1 MTNQEILSITIFF
14 GLQLVNVI
22 LSTIRSIVTVR
33 ASRHTA
39 AIINAISYTF
49 YNGIVKLLTA
59 QDMSVI
65 LATTFITNIIGV
77 YTANFILDKA
87 KKDKLWVFSATFKS
101 KVENVNI
108 ETVVNMLTNA
118 NIKFVYNEVVPNKLY
133 TMQIFSYTQ
142 KESDMIKE
150 ILKNFDVKYYITETK
165 QSPFPPE
172 REVQL
177 DVIRLKIFLEN
188 FFKKG

>member
-1 MTNQEILSITIFF
+1 MTNQEILSISIFF

-77 YTANFILDKA
+77 YTANFILD
-87 KKDKLWVFSATFKS
+87 F
-101 KVENVNI
+101 
-108 ETVVNMLTNA
+108 M
-118 NIKFVYNEVVPNKLY
+118 
-133 TMQIFSYTQ
+133 
-142 KESDMIKE
+142 
-150 ILKNFDVKYYITETK
+150 
-165 QSPFPPE
+165 
-172 REVQL
+172 
-177 DVIRLKIFLEN
+177 
-188 FFKKG
+188 